1 MLLELCVP
9 FGAASQVLKKHEDEF
24 FDAVIPKL
32 NLLLL
37 KRKEVISEGLI
48 AEIKAADTRDAKEI
62 LFEHLHCN
70 ADVAALME
78 YCKMAIAA
86 DGFPRMQK
94 LGEKMLNELALE
106 GLLEQCILSAVC
118 MCVHLQVYRLKLIIM
133 YPVIKRKEDMCIIH
147 TVCLYC
153 RGSLLCFVN
162 N

>member
-24 FDAVIPKL
+24 FDVVNP
-32 NLLLL
+32 NLHLLWL

-62 LFEHLHCN
+62 LFEHLHRN
-70 ADVAALME
+70 ADVAALRE

-94 LGEKMLNELALE
+94 LGEKMQNELTLE
-106 GLLEQCILSAVC
+106 GLLEQCILRICCV
-118 MCVHLQVYRLKLIIM
+118 CVHVH
-133 YPVIKRKEDMCIIH
+133 V
-147 TVCLYC
+147 
-153 RGSLLCFVN
+153 
-162 N
+162 